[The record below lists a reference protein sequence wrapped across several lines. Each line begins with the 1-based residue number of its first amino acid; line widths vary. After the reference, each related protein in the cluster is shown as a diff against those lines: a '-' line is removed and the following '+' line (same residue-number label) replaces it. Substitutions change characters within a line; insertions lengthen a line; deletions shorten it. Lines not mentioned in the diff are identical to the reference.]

1 MEQRQFRRGMLAGAI
16 LVLIPVM
23 ICLAIGMK
31 FILGKKV
38 NLPPETVSK
47 INLVL
52 EVLENEYLFEYTD
65 EDIENGIMKGLMQ
78 GIGDVYS
85 EYYTVKEF
93 NDMVA
98 STKGN
103 FCGIGVMIRQNAET
117 RLVDVVDVLEG
128 GSAIEA
134 GIKTG
139 DTIVA
144 VDGKRIPDDVT
155 AEVAM
160 DMVRGEA
167 GTNVKLTVI
176 RDGESLDF
184 EMTRKVMPVISVKY
198 EMKDDDIG
206 YIYLE
211 QFTDASARQFK
222 EAMDALVK
230 EGMKGLIIDV
240 RNNPGGTLTSV
251 LAISDYLMP
260 EGLIMYEEDKN
271 GNRQEYNSTDAD
283 AHLNVPCVILA
294 NENSASASEVFAGA
308 MKDHKLA
315 TIVGKTTY
323 GKGIVQ
329 TLRMLSDGTGM
340 KFTHKHYFTP
350 NGNYIHGTGIKPD
363 IEVELDKD
371 LYVNEG
377 IDSQYEAAV
386 KHLKETM

>member
-117 RLVDVVDVLEG
+117 GLVDVVDVLEG
-128 GSAIEA
+128 GSAIGA

-144 VDGKRIPDDVT
+144 VDGKRIPEDVT

-211 QFTDASARQFK
+211 
-222 EAMDALVK
+222 
-230 EGMKGLIIDV
+230 
-240 RNNPGGTLTSV
+240 
-251 LAISDYLMP
+251 
-260 EGLIMYEEDKN
+260 
-271 GNRQEYNSTDAD
+271 
-283 AHLNVPCVILA
+283 
-294 NENSASASEVFAGA
+294 
-308 MKDHKLA
+308 
-315 TIVGKTTY
+315 
-323 GKGIVQ
+323 
-329 TLRMLSDGTGM
+329 
-340 KFTHKHYFTP
+340 
-350 NGNYIHGTGIKPD
+350 
-363 IEVELDKD
+363 
-371 LYVNEG
+371 
-377 IDSQYEAAV
+377 
-386 KHLKETM
+386 